1 MPKMEGC
8 VCTFRRLLSQMQQF
22 DICSLRVHRLP
33 ALNCAI
39 SCNCHSLV
47 STWLMPKYSREGKK
61 EVQWTPRLL
70 MKSTFSERL
79 ISGRRPDIKG
89 FCFNISG
96 CWRSVV
102 KLSVSECYILSGYV
116 HLISSQKTPFH
127 QEWLRWFFFLW
138 SVSLFF
144 SFGCAGLYKAECCR
158 NTEDF
163 FFNSLNLGP
172 PWMWMQ
178 RCHVTLP

>member
-127 QEWLRWFFFLW
+127 QEWLRWFFFFMKC
-138 SVSLFF
+138 FF
-144 SFGCAGLYKAECCR
+144 V
-158 NTEDF
+158 F
-163 FFNSLNLGP
+163 FFWVCWFIQSWVLQKHRGFFF
-172 PWMWMQ
+172 
-178 RCHVTLP
+178 